1 MILLFKNY
9 LLVEVMYLLIRFS
22 KSKFFPWNTNS
33 TEGNGVNKQ
42 NTHTHTH
49 THTHQTLREITPE
62 KAGES
67 LSIFTTTAVK
77 KLNLDLGFEIQSHMW
92 YLFGANFHLKSLFY
106 RVIIR
111 KKL

>member
-49 THTHQTLREITPE
+49 THTPNTQRDNTGKGRGKSKHFYHHGGKKTQSWLEFRN
-62 KAGES
+62 
-67 LSIFTTTAVK
+67 SI
-77 KLNLDLGFEIQSHMW
+77 S
-92 YLFGANFHLKSLFY
+92 Y
-106 RVIIR
+106 VIFVWS
-111 KKL
+111 

>member
-33 TEGNGVNKQ
+33 TDGNGVNKQ

-62 KAGES
+62 KAGPGGKKTQSWLEFRN
-67 LSIFTTTAVK
+67 SI
-77 KLNLDLGFEIQSHMW
+77 S
-92 YLFGANFHLKSLFY
+92 Y
-106 RVIIR
+106 VIFVWS
-111 KKL
+111 